1 MPWLL
6 DSNICF
12 LNHGSYGATPT
23 EVLQY
28 QQAMRERMEKQPL
41 QFLGRDLEGLLDEAR
56 GCLADFV
63 GVDRD
68 DLVFVPNATVAV
80 NSVLRSLVFETGDE
94 ILLTDHIYNAC
105 GNAVNYLV
113 DRYGVK
119 VVRVKV
125 PFPLKSSAEIIGAI
139 LEKVSSKTKLA
150 LLDHVTS
157 ATALIFPIEELV
169 RRLKDLGVDTL
180 VDGAHA
186 PGFLP
191 LDVGKI
197 GAAYYTGN
205 CHKWLCAAK
214 GAAFLYVSKEK
225 QDLIRPLSISHG
237 ANSPRIDRSRF
248 QLEFSWTGTDDPTA
262 YLSVPKAIE
271 FINSLYEGGFLEL
284 VQRNR
289 ALALTGR
296 KIICEALDI
305 PSPCPESLIGA
316 MASIPLGK
324 IGLSAQELNLK
335 LWQEYNIEVPIVPWY
350 DGEVFVRISAQYY
363 NYAGQYRYLAECLSK
378 VI

>member
-1 MPWLL
+1 MSWLL

-12 LNHGSYGATPT
+12 LNHGSYGAVPQP
-23 EVLQY
+23 VLQY

-41 QFLGRDLEGLLDEAR
+41 QFLGRDLEDLLDDSR
-56 GCLADFV
+56 GRLADFI
-63 GVDRD
+63 GVNKD

-80 NSVLRSLVFETGDE
+80 NSVLRSLVFEAGDE
-94 ILLTDHIYNAC
+94 ILVTDHIYNAC

-119 VVRVKV
+119 LVLAKV
-125 PFPLKSSAEIIGAI
+125 PFPPQSSAEIIAPI
-139 LEKVSSKTKLA
+139 LDKVSPRTKLA

-169 RRLKDLGVDTL
+169 ARLKARGVDTL

-186 PGFLP
+186 LGFLP

-197 GAAYYTGN
+197 GATYYTGN
-205 CHKWLCAAK
+205 CHKWLCAPK
-214 GAAFLYVSKEK
+214 GAAFLHVVREK
-225 QDLIRPLSISHG
+225 QNFIRPLSISHG
-237 ANSPRIDRSRF
+237 ANSTRNDRSRF
-248 QLEFSWTGTDDPTA
+248 QLEFTWTGTDDPTA
-262 YLSVPKAIE
+262 YLSVPQAID
-271 FINSLYEGGFLEL
+271 FLHSLYPGGFLEL
-284 VQRNR
+284 VGRNHD
-289 ALALTGR
+289 LAVAGR
-296 KIICEALDI
+296 KIICESLDV
-305 PSPCPESLIGA
+305 PPPCPESLIGA

-335 LWQEYNIEVPIVPWY
+335 LLREYNIEVPIVPWY
-350 DGEVFVRISAQYY
+350 DENSFVRISAQYY
-363 NYAGQYRYLAECLSK
+363 NYVEQYEYLARCLRE